1 MHGCRAA
8 LATTAVALACAVAG
22 TGVAAAD
29 EPVSAPGPTPTA
41 ATGAPRV
48 ESTLVAEMN
57 RVRAQRGRAAL
68 KPVATLTRAARSH
81 SGSLRSAG
89 AFQHESLDGA
99 PFWTRL
105 VAAGFPANRRMGEN
119 LALVGGCDRGAARET
134 VAMWMA
140 SPGHRANL
148 LNPRFRFVGAGAAT
162 DADCSETIVT
172 ADYGG

>member
-1 MHGCRAA
+1 MCAA
-8 LATTAVALACAVAG
+8 AG

-29 EPVSAPGPTPTA
+29 EPASPPGPTPAA

-48 ESTLVAEMN
+48 ESALMAEMN
-57 RVRAQRGRAAL
+57 RVRAQRGRVAL
-68 KPVATLTRAARSH
+68 KPLANLTRAARSH
-81 SGSLRSAG
+81 SGTLLSAG
-89 AFQHESLDGA
+89 AFQHESLNGA

-105 VAAGFPANRRMGEN
+105 VAAGFPSGRRMGEN
-119 LALVGGCDRGAARET
+119 LALVGGCDRDAARQT

-148 LNPRFRFVGAGAAT
+148 LNPRFRFAGAGAAT
-162 DADCSETIVT
+162 DAACTETIVT